1 MGLPLYH
8 SLYRVFIIYSP
19 VHHTLILCEKKEIV
33 QLVDSELISNLA
45 ELILMQCTIG
55 IRYWDPKVK
64 AWMNP

>member
-1 MGLPLYH
+1 M
-8 SLYRVFIIYSP
+8 YRVFIIYS
-19 VHHTLILCEKKEIV
+19 HILSYSYTMFKKKEIV
-33 QLVDSELISNLA
+33 QLVVSELISNLA